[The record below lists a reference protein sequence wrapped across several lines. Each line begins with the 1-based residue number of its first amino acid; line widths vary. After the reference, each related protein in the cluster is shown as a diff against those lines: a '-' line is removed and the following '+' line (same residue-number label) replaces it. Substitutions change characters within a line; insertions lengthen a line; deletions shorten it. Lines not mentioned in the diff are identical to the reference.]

1 MSNADF
7 NIRQNQTGVYV
18 NTSNI
23 QKMFGDLT
31 GRQQKKA
38 YRNVMRKAAGI
49 LSRQT
54 RKNLKQYTRKSASRN
69 WWNNKTLSSGV
80 RVKIE
85 SDEQANVNIMGDF
98 RLKFF
103 ELGTNDRYTRGNQ
116 SSKPTTT
123 SRRYRKPVFRGKM
136 YRKWFFAWA
145 KQQTENQIF
154 STMDKM
160 LSESIQ
166 KIANKT

>member
-54 RKNLKQYTRKSASRN
+54 RKLIIVPY
-69 WWNNKTLSSGV
+69 G
-80 RVKIE
+80 IE
-85 SDEQANVNIMGDF
+85 SDAI
-98 RLKFF
+98 
-103 ELGTNDRYTRGNQ
+103 
-116 SSKPTTT
+116 
-123 SRRYRKPVFRGKM
+123 
-136 YRKWFFAWA
+136 
-145 KQQTENQIF
+145 
-154 STMDKM
+154 
-160 LSESIQ
+160 
-166 KIANKT
+166 